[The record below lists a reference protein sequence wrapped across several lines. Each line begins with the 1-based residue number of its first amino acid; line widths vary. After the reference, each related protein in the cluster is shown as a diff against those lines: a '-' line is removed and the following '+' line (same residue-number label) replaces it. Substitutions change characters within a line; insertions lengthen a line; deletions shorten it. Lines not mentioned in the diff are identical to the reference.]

1 MNQKRSLQF
10 YANKAKKSPKYLL
23 VLLLCVVFLL
33 PFIVMF
39 TTAFKTLDDA
49 FMLPVSIFP
58 REFTLEN
65 FPAALNRIPFWSY
78 MGNTAVITLF
88 CLIGQLIVTPM
99 VAYSLAKIKW
109 KGSAIISA
117 LLMATMMIPYTVTMI
132 PLYRIWH
139 QLGMT
144 GTYIPLIAPAFCGN
158 AFYIIIMRQ
167 FFIGIPNS
175 LIEAAKIDGANEWQ
189 RYFKIALPLCKPAL
203 TTVGIYTF
211 LAAWS
216 DYLGPLIYIT
226 KKERLT
232 LSLGLQQFLNE
243 FTVDWTM
250 LMAAATL
257 FVLPVLILFLVF
269 QRNFVEGVATS
280 GIKA

>member
-1 MNQKRSLQF
+1 MKHSLQ
-10 YANKAKKSPKYLL
+10 YYKNRAKNAPLYIFVILICL
-23 VLLLCVVFLL
+23 IFLM
-33 PFIVMF
+33 PFAVMIS
-39 TTAFKTLDDA
+39 TAFKTMEDA
-49 FMLPVSIFP
+49 FRLPVSLFP

-65 FPAALNRIPFWSY
+65 FPLAMNRIPFFAY
-78 MGNTAVITLF
+78 MGNTIFITL
-88 CLIGQLIVTPM
+88 CTLAGQLLITPM
-99 VAYSLAKIKW
+99 VAYSLAKINW
-109 KGSAIISA
+109 KGSKIISA

-132 PLYRIWH
+132 PLYKIWH
-139 QLGMT
+139 ALNLT
-144 GTYIPLIAPAFCGN
+144 STYIPLIAPAFCGS

-189 RYFKIALPLCKPAL
+189 RYFMICLPLCKPAL

-211 LAAWS
+211 LNAWS
-216 DYLGPLIYIT
+216 DYLAPLIYIT

-250 LMAAATL
+250 LMAAATV
-257 FVLPVLILFLVF
+257 FVLPVVVLFLVF

>member
-1 MNQKRSLQF
+1 MKSRQ
-10 YANKAKKSPKYLL
+10 YHINKLKSIPKY
-23 VLLLCVVFLL
+23 VFITLLCCIFLMPFVVML
-33 PFIVMF
+33 
-39 TTAFKTLDDA
+39 TTAFKTLNDA
-49 FMLPVSIFP
+49 FLLPVSILP

-65 FPAALNRIPFWSY
+65 FPEALNRIPFWQY
-78 MGNTAVITLF
+78 MGNTAFITVF
-88 CLIGQLIVTPM
+88 NLIGQLIVTPM

-109 KGSAIISA
+109 KGAPIISA
-117 LLMATMMIPYTVTMI
+117 LLLATMMIPYTVTMI
-132 PLYRIWH
+132 PLYRIWVSIG
-139 QLGMT
+139 LSS
-144 GTYIPLIAPAFCGN
+144 TYVPLIAPAFAGN

-189 RYFKIALPLCKPAL
+189 RFYKIALPLCKPAL
-203 TTVGIYTF
+203 TTIGIYTF

-216 DYLGPLIYIT
+216 DYLGPLIYIQ

-243 FTVDWTM
+243 FTVDWTL

-257 FVLPVLILFLVF
+257 FVLPVIILFLIF

>member
-1 MNQKRSLQF
+1 MNRTKSLRY
-10 YANKAKKSPKYLL
+10 YAGKASNAPKYILII
-23 VLLLCVVFLL
+23 LLCVIFLM
-33 PFIVMF
+33 PFVVMI

-49 FMLPVSIFP
+49 FRLPVSILP

-65 FPAALNRIPFWSY
+65 FPAALGRIPFWKY
-78 MGNTAVITLF
+78 MGNTAFITLIS
-88 CLIGQLIVTPM
+88 LAGQLLVTPM

-109 KGSAIISA
+109 KGAPIISA

-139 QLGMT
+139 AVGLT
-144 GTYIPLIAPAFCGN
+144 GTYVPLIAPAFCGN

-189 RYFKIALPLCKPAL
+189 RYFRIALPLCKPAL

-226 KKERLT
+226 KKDRLT

-257 FVLPVLILFLVF
+257 FVLPVVVLFLVF

>member
-1 MNQKRSLQF
+1 MKQTRSF
-10 YANKAKKSPKYLL
+10 NYYVNKAKHAPKFILIII
-23 VLLLCVVFLL
+23 LCVIFLL
-33 PFIVMF
+33 PFAVMIS
-39 TTAFKTLDDA
+39 TAFKTLEDA
-49 FMLPVSIFP
+49 FLLPVSIFP

-65 FPAALNRIPFWSY
+65 FPAAMNRIPFFKY
-78 MGNTAVITLF
+78 MGNTTFVTVFTLM
-88 CLIGQLIVTPM
+88 GQLMVTPM

-132 PLYRIWH
+132 PLYRIWSG
-139 QLGMT
+139 LNLT
-144 GTYIPLIAPAFCGN
+144 STYIPLIAPAFCGN

-167 FFIGIPNS
+167 FFMGIPNS

-189 RYFKIALPLCKPAL
+189 RYFNIALPLCKPAL
-203 TTVGIYTF
+203 TTVAIYTF

-216 DYLGPLIYIT
+216 DYLAPLIYIVD
-226 KKERLT
+226 KDRLT

-250 LMAAATL
+250 LMAAATV
-257 FVLPVLILFLVF
+257 FVLPVVVLFLVF

>member
-1 MNQKRSLQF
+1 MNHKKSLQ
-10 YANKAKKSPKYLL
+10 YYTNKAGKAPKYIFII
-23 VLLLCVVFLL
+23 LLCVIFLM

-49 FMLPVSIFP
+49 FRLPVSIFP

-65 FPAALNRIPFWSY
+65 FPAAMNRIPFWSY
-78 MGNTAVITLF
+78 MGNTAFITLIS
-88 CLIGQLIVTPM
+88 LAGQLIVTPM

-109 KGSAIISA
+109 KGSSIISA

-139 QLGMT
+139 ELGMT
-144 GTYIPLIAPAFCGN
+144 GTYVPLIAPAFCGN

-257 FVLPVLILFLVF
+257 FVLPVLVLFLVF

>member
-1 MNQKRSLQF
+1 MKQTRSLGY
-10 YANKAKKSPKYLL
+10 YANKTKRAPKYILIII
-23 VLLLCVVFLL
+23 LCVVFLL
-33 PFIVMF
+33 PFVVMIS
-39 TTAFKTLDDA
+39 TSFKTINDA
-49 FMLPVSIFP
+49 FMLPVSIIP

-65 FPAALNRIPFWSY
+65 YPAAMQRIPFFQF
-78 MGNTAVITLF
+78 MGNTAFITFFTL
-88 CLIGQLIVTPM
+88 LGQLVVTPM

-109 KGSAIISA
+109 KGAPIISG
-117 LLMATMMIPYTVTMI
+117 LLMATMMIPYAVTMI

-139 QLGMT
+139 ELNLT
-144 GTYIPLIAPAFCGN
+144 STYIPLIAPAFCGN

-189 RYFKIALPLCKPAL
+189 RYFKIVLPLCKPAL

-211 LAAWS
+211 LSAWS

-226 KKERLT
+226 EKDRLT

-243 FTVDWTM
+243 FTVDWTL
-250 LMAAATL
+250 LMAAATV
-257 FVLPVLILFLVF
+257 FVAPVVLLFLIF
-269 QRNFVEGVATS
+269 QRNFVEGVATA

>member
-1 MNQKRSLQF
+1 MNRTRSLR
-10 YANKAKKSPKYLL
+10 YYVNKAASAPKYIIII
-23 VLLLCVVFLL
+23 LLCIIFLMPFVVM
-33 PFIVMF
+33 IS
-39 TTAFKTLDDA
+39 TAFKTLDDA
-49 FMLPVSIFP
+49 FLLPVSILP

-65 FPAALNRIPFWSY
+65 FPLALQRIPFWSY
-78 MGNTAVITLF
+78 MGNTAFITVF
-88 CLIGQLIVTPM
+88 NLIGQLLVAPM

-109 KGSAIISA
+109 KGAPIISA

-139 QLGMT
+139 ALGMT

-158 AFYIIIMRQ
+158 AFYIIILRQ

-175 LIEAAKIDGANEWQ
+175 LIEAAKMDGANEWQ
-189 RYFKIALPLCKPAL
+189 RYFQIALPLCKPAL
-203 TTVGIYTF
+203 TTVGIFTF

-243 FTVDWTM
+243 FTVDWTL
-250 LMAAATL
+250 LMAAAAL
-257 FVLPVLILFLVF
+257 FVLPVVVLFLVF